1 MMNHTAGEARS
12 LVAQGGTSTPMVVVV
27 VVVVHKPKSF
37 IVLS

>member
-27 VVVVHKPKSF
+27 VVVHKPKSF